1 MSASKKPSDDF
12 VGAMLREENVPNEV
26 VTALL
31 RLQLCNVDGLRRQCG
46 SSQRRTATKLEV
58 DYELLDAFPG
68 KVKQV
73 LQKMNV
79 TLQPEHVDVL
89 DNAAATWSNVGTQF
103 TKKGLRDGDNSG
115 WGFGGL
121 FPSVPPPP
129 TVRDIPFFGS
139 TLSRCVRLLSLS
151 STDPPFIP

>member
-1 MSASKKPSDDF
+1 MDAFSNSTFTRARPGPDAPAASFCD
-12 VGAMLREENVPNEV
+12 
-26 VTALL
+26 
-31 RLQLCNVDGLRRQCG
+31 
-46 SSQRRTATKLEV
+46 
-58 DYELLDAFPG
+58 ELLDAFPG

-121 FPSVPPPP
+121 FPPVPPPP

-139 TLSRCVRLLSLS
+139 TLSRCVRLLCLS
-151 STDPPFIP
+151 SADPF

>member
-1 MSASKKPSDDF
+1 
-12 VGAMLREENVPNEV
+12 MLHVCIAEHVAP
-26 VTALL
+26 
-31 RLQLCNVDGLRRQCG
+31 DGTVR
-46 SSQRRTATKLEV
+46 
-58 DYELLDAFPG
+58 LDAALDAAFATETIDG
-68 KVKQV
+68 KTERKVKQV

-121 FPSVPPPP
+121 FPPVPPPP

-151 STDPPFIP
+151 SADPF